1 MQIKGCTMSIND
13 IIDEALTLK
22 PQERYMIIEK
32 LNESLSISNLEV
44 EQAWIEESIRRSEA
58 YERGELETVSY
69 EEVFGK

>member
-1 MQIKGCTMSIND
+1 MSIND

-22 PQERYMIIEK
+22 PQERYLIIEK
-32 LNESLSISNLEV
+32 LNDSLNVPNPEV
-44 EQAWIEESIRRSEA
+44 EKAWIEESMRRSVA

>member
-1 MQIKGCTMSIND
+1 MSIND

-44 EQAWIEESIRRSEA
+44 EQAWIEESERRYKA
-58 YERGELETVSY
+58 IQDGTMKTVSY

>member
-1 MQIKGCTMSIND
+1 MSIND

-32 LNESLSISNLEV
+32 LNESLNIPNPEV
-44 EQAWIEESIRRSEA
+44 EQAWIEESKRRLKA
-58 YERGELETVSY
+58 YENGTLKTVSY